1 MIELLTRLDL
11 RQIVMVDAKGKVGDA
26 LKAAENLVKQLTD
39 QRYLKKRD
47 YYVWADYSGTG
58 PPTPLDR

>member
-1 MIELLTRLDL
+1 MIEFVTRHDPC
-11 RQIVMVDAKGKVGDA
+11 QIVMVDAKGKVGDA

-39 QRYLKKRD
+39 QGYLKKRD
-47 YYVWADYSGTG
+47 YYVLAEYSGTG

>member
-1 MIELLTRLDL
+1 MIELVTRLDL

-47 YYVWADYSGTG
+47 YDVWAEYSGTG

>member
-1 MIELLTRLDL
+1 
-11 RQIVMVDAKGKVGDA
+11 MVDAKGKVGDA